1 MATFVLVAV
10 FQKIFGLKIILTQHS
25 FKLKINIDMAEWS
38 RSYCFWMNV
47 FRQ

>member
-10 FQKIFGLKIILTQHS
+10 FQKIFELKIILTQHS

-38 RSYCFWMNV
+38 HSCFWIYI